1 MLFTRRSLTKLIV
14 PLIFEQLLNVTI
26 GMVDTIMVASC
37 GEAAVSGISLV
48 DSINILLINIFSALA
63 SGGAVVTA
71 QYIGK
76 GDIKEGCESANQL
89 VISIVAVSAVISSAA
104 LIFRPAI
111 LHMVFGTIEPD
122 VMNNALIYFMLSA
135 FSYPFLAL
143 YNAGA
148 ALFRSMGNSKLSLY
162 TSLVMN
168 LINICGNALFI
179 YGFDMGVLGAALAT
193 LISRICASLF
203 MFIMIVNPHN
213 IVHIENLLPL
223 RINWGMVKNILRI
236 GIPNGLENSMFQIGK
251 VLVSSLVAS
260 FGTAAIAAN
269 AVAGNIASMQVIPG
283 SAIGLALI
291 TVVGQCV
298 GAKEFQQAKEYTFK
312 LMLMNIAAVGL
323 TSFIVCLNVRG
334 IAGLYN
340 LTDETADLAIKL
352 MLIHGIFAPCIWT
365 PSFSLP
371 NALRA
376 ANDVKFTMI
385 ISILSMWFCRIM
397 LSYILGRYM
406 GLEVIGVYIA
416 MICDWVVRS
425 ICFMWRFWKGK
436 WMQKQYI

>member
-1 MLFTRRSLTKLIV
+1 MLFTRKSLAKLII

-76 GDIKEGCESANQL
+76 GDIREGCESANQL
-89 VISIVAVSAVISSAA
+89 VISVVAVSSLISAIA
-104 LIFRPAI
+104 LVFRPFI
-111 LHMVFGTIEPD
+111 LRSIFGAIEPD
-122 VMNNALIYFMLSA
+122 VMNNALVYFLLSA

-168 LINICGNALFI
+168 LINICGNAIFI
-179 YGFDMGVLGAALAT
+179 YGFGLGVFGAALAT

-203 MFIMIVNPHN
+203 MFIMVANPHN
-213 IVHIENLLPL
+213 IVHLEKLFPL
-223 RINWGMVKNILRI
+223 RINWGMIKNILRI
-236 GIPNGLENSMFQIGK
+236 GVPNGLENSMFQIGK

-260 FGTAAIAAN
+260 FGTVSIAAN
-269 AVAGNIASMQVIPG
+269 AVANNIASMQVIPG

-298 GAKEFQQAKEYTFK
+298 GAREFKQAKDYTRK
-312 LMLMNIAAVGL
+312 LMILDVVAVGFASL
-323 TSFIVCLNVRG
+323 IVCLNVNR
-334 IAGLYN
+334 IAGWYN
-340 LTDETADLAIKL
+340 LTSETADLAVKL
-352 MLIHGIFAPCIWT
+352 MLIHGVFAPCIWT

-385 ISILSMWFCRIM
+385 VSILSMWFCRIM
-397 LSYILGRYM
+397 LSYLFGRYM
-406 GLEVIGVYIA
+406 ELGMIGVYMA
-416 MICDWVVRS
+416 MICDWVVRGA
-425 ICFMWRFWKGK
+425 CFIWRFWRGK

>member
-1 MLFTRRSLTKLIV
+1 MLFTRKSLAKLIV

-76 GDIKEGCESANQL
+76 GDTEQGCESANQL
-89 VISIVAVSAVISSAA
+89 VIAVIAVSAVISAAA
-104 LIFRPAI
+104 LLFRPLILRAI
-111 LHMVFGTIEPD
+111 FGAIEPE
-122 VMNNALIYFMLSA
+122 VMDNALIYFMISA

-168 LINICGNALFI
+168 LINISGNALLI
-179 YGFDMGVLGAALAT
+179 YGFGLGVLGAALAT
-193 LISRICASLF
+193 LISRICASVF
-203 MFIMIVNPHN
+203 MFVMIVNPHN
-213 IVHIENLLPL
+213 PVHVHHLFPL
-223 RINWGMVKNILRI
+223 RVNWKMVKNILRI

-251 VLVSSLVAS
+251 VLVSSLIAS
-260 FGTAAIAAN
+260 FGTVAIAAN
-269 AVAGNIASMQVIPG
+269 AVASNIASMQVIPG

-298 GAKEFQQAKEYTFK
+298 GAREYKQAREYTFK
-312 LMLMNIAAVGL
+312 LMLVNIASVGL
-323 TSFIVCLNVRG
+323 TSLIVCLNVSR
-334 IAGLYN
+334 IAGWYH
-340 LTDETADLAIKL
+340 LTSDTASLAAQL
-352 MLIHGIFAPCIWT
+352 MIIHGIFAPCIWT

-376 ANDVKFTMI
+376 ANDVKFTMVV
-385 ISILSMWFCRIM
+385 SILSMWFCRIM

-406 GLEVIGVYIA
+406 NLGLIGVYIA
-416 MICDWVVRS
+416 MICDWAVRA
-425 ICFMWRFWKGK
+425 ICFIWRFWRGK

>member
-1 MLFTRRSLTKLIV
+1 MLFTRKSLAKLII

-76 GDIKEGCESANQL
+76 GDIKNGCESANQL
-89 VISIVAVSAVISSAA
+89 VISVVAVSGVISA
-104 LIFRPAI
+104 LALLFRPVI
-111 LHMVFGTIEPD
+111 LQTVFGTIEPE
-122 VMNNALIYFMLSA
+122 VMDNAMIYFMISA

-179 YGFDMGVLGAALAT
+179 YGFGLGVLGAALAT
-193 LISRICASLF
+193 LISRICASVF

-213 IVHIENLLPL
+213 LIHVHHLLPI
-223 RINWGMVKNILRI
+223 RFNWGMIKSILRI
-236 GIPNGLENSMFQIGK
+236 GVPNGLENSMFQIGK
-251 VLVSSLVAS
+251 VLVSSLIAS
-260 FGTAAIAAN
+260 FGTTAIAAN
-269 AVAGNIASMQVIPG
+269 AVTGNISSMQVIPG

-298 GAKEFQQAKEYTFK
+298 GAREYQQAKDYTFK
-312 LMLMNIAAVGL
+312 LMLVNVAAVGL
-323 TSFIVCLNVRG
+323 TSLIVCLNVRN
-334 IAGLYN
+334 IAGLYH
-340 LTDETADLAIKL
+340 LTNETADLAVKL
-352 MLIHGIFAPCIWT
+352 MLIHGIFCPCIWT

-385 ISILSMWFCRIM
+385 VSILSMWFCRIM

-406 GLEVIGVYIA
+406 GMGIIGVYIA
-416 MICDWVVRS
+416 MVADWVVRGT
-425 ICFMWRFWKGK
+425 CFIWRFWRGK

>member
-1 MLFTRRSLTKLIV
+1 MLFTRKSLAKLII

-76 GDIKEGCESANQL
+76 GDVREGCESANQL
-89 VISIVAVSAVISSAA
+89 VISVVAVSGILSIIA
-104 LIFRPAI
+104 LVFRPFI
-111 LHMVFGTIEPD
+111 LHLIFGTIDPD
-122 VMNNALIYFMLSA
+122 VMDNALVYFLLSA

-179 YGFDMGVLGAALAT
+179 YGCGMGVFGAALAT
-193 LISRICASLF
+193 LISRVCASLF
-203 MFIMIVNPHN
+203 MFVMIVNPHN
-213 IVHIENLLPL
+213 IVHVESLFPL
-223 RINWGMVKNILRI
+223 RINWGMIKNILRI
-236 GIPNGLENSMFQIGK
+236 GVPNGLENSMFQVGK
-251 VLVSSLVAS
+251 ILVSSLVAS
-260 FGTAAIAAN
+260 FGTVSIAAN
-269 AVAGNIASMQVIPG
+269 AVANNIASMQVIPG

-298 GAKEFQQAKEYTFK
+298 GAKEYKQAKDYTIK
-312 LMLMNIAAVGL
+312 LMLLDVAAVGAASL
-323 TSFIVCLNVRG
+323 IVCLNVNR
-334 IAGLYN
+334 IAGWYN
-340 LTDETADLAIKL
+340 LTSDTAALAVKL
-352 MLIHGIFAPCIWT
+352 MLIHGVFAPCIWT

-385 ISILSMWFCRIM
+385 VSIVSMWFCRIM
-397 LSYILGRYM
+397 LSYFFGRYM
-406 GLEVIGVYIA
+406 ELGMIGIYIA
-416 MICDWVVRS
+416 MICDWVVRGALF
-425 ICFMWRFWKGK
+425 IWRFWSGK

>member
-1 MLFTRRSLTKLIV
+1 MLFTRKSLTKLIV

-48 DSINILLINIFSALA
+48 DSINVLLINIFSALA

-76 GDIKEGCESANQL
+76 GDVTEGCESANQL
-89 VISIVAVSAVISSAA
+89 VISVVAVSGVISA
-104 LIFRPAI
+104 LALLFRPLILRTIFGAI
-111 LHMVFGTIEPD
+111 APD
-122 VMNNALIYFMLSA
+122 VMDNALIYFMISA

-179 YGFDMGVLGAALAT
+179 YGFGMGVLGAALAT

-213 IVHIENLLPL
+213 VVHVEKLFPL
-223 RINWGMVKNILRI
+223 RINWKMVKNILRI

-260 FGTAAIAAN
+260 FGTVAIAAN

-283 SAIGLALI
+283 TAIGLALI

-298 GAKEFQQAKEYTFK
+298 GAKEYKQARTYTFK
-312 LMLMNIAAVGL
+312 LMLVNIAAVGL
-323 TSFIVCLNVRG
+323 TSLIVCLNVNR
-334 IAGLYN
+334 IAGWYH
-340 LTDETADLAIKL
+340 LTSDTASLAVKL

-376 ANDVKFTMI
+376 ANDVRFTMI

-397 LSYILGRYM
+397 LSYALGKYM
-406 GLEVIGVYIA
+406 GLGMIGVYTA
-416 MICDWVVRS
+416 MICDWAVRS
-425 ICFMWRFWKGK
+425 FCFIWRFWRGK